1 MTEEKNEKQN
11 KKKVLDENQLKDL
24 EKDVENFMNFKVA
37 RNQKTSLLDPLEILK
52 KEPTLVPIEK
62 QIEKYKSNSDSNFQ
76 QKETKVKKYN
86 SGLEINYFL
95 DKNGLMEIS
104 SINKGS
110 MDDKIMKNLESSLD
124 SNLELY
130 IRKLFCK
137 LNYSPIIKK
146 IFGKK
151 ITFAELEELSIIWRF
166 FIELKLKEDEKSMS
180 EFKNKLFKA
189 MTENLQLVIRHI
201 FSIIRIREGIY
212 TIQNVFQNHYFYL
225 LKKSEK
231 KIKEKAFDM
240 RITHLDPNKETSGNG
255 LSFILIKEL
264 KRTLNM
270 LIYSSQYLF
279 YSFPKIFNN
288 DFNLLYMTMRKMFYE
303 FINKNCFFSTLLYN
317 IKAIFIRSD
326 MKEVCEEVD
335 NLTLPFEYDFEGS
348 FIKDEYKDINFQN
361 SGEMLFDFK
370 KCFDQLG
377 YSVDKNDEKGEEVII
392 VTEEEKKVNE
402 IKDMDELIKYIEG
415 DSSKKKKKKKKKK
428 KENPINILDKLISEY
443 KHIDDETASQSS
455 LSYISQDSV
464 INSFKKDLKE
474 ENISNNS
481 EKIKPNFS
489 ENFLSK
495 FD

>member
-62 QIEKYKSNSDSNFQ
+62 QIEKYKSNSDSNLQ

-201 FSIIRIREGIY
+201 FSIIRI
-212 TIQNVFQNHYFYL
+212 
-225 LKKSEK
+225 
-231 KIKEKAFDM
+231 
-240 RITHLDPNKETSGNG
+240 
-255 LSFILIKEL
+255 
-264 KRTLNM
+264 
-270 LIYSSQYLF
+270 
-279 YSFPKIFNN
+279 
-288 DFNLLYMTMRKMFYE
+288 
-303 FINKNCFFSTLLYN
+303 
-317 IKAIFIRSD
+317 
-326 MKEVCEEVD
+326 
-335 NLTLPFEYDFEGS
+335 
-348 FIKDEYKDINFQN
+348 
-361 SGEMLFDFK
+361 
-370 KCFDQLG
+370 
-377 YSVDKNDEKGEEVII
+377 
-392 VTEEEKKVNE
+392 
-402 IKDMDELIKYIEG
+402 
-415 DSSKKKKKKKKKK
+415 
-428 KENPINILDKLISEY
+428 
-443 KHIDDETASQSS
+443 
-455 LSYISQDSV
+455 
-464 INSFKKDLKE
+464 
-474 ENISNNS
+474 
-481 EKIKPNFS
+481 
-489 ENFLSK
+489 
-495 FD
+495 